1 VSPPAPGPRR
11 LTADIVCCSL
21 EPWDDVWRRNQF
33 LATEL
38 LMLRPSIRLLFVGI
52 PADMTWSLLHG
63 HRPRPAGGLHPV
75 GSGGRLWTLTPRKWL
90 PRRVRPDGDA
100 ALGRQV
106 RAAARRLHFD
116 RPVLWIND
124 NSYSQL
130 PAATGWPSV
139 YDVTDD
145 WLLAG
150 QAGRARDR
158 ERRNDNQM
166 LASASE
172 VVVCSPA
179 LAATRGRDRAVHLIP
194 NGVDPDQLRRPHARP
209 LDLPVGAVVLYQ
221 GTLNDGRLDIDLC
234 VDIGRGIAG
243 QAALVFVG
251 PNSLSPASED
261 RIRRAGGIFLGSRPS
276 TTIPAY
282 MQHADVLIVP
292 HEVNP
297 FTESLDPI
305 KAREAMTIGRPTV
318 STPVAGFRDLGPPVR
333 IASQPQFVAEL
344 LDVLSKPIVPGP
356 GPMTQPPVTWTQ
368 RAVAFLAVLDAA
380 AAAEGGS
387 TRHHYGIHGKVM
399 PVPSAAPSRVD
410 G

>member
-1 VSPPAPGPRR
+1 MILPPPARWRP
-11 LTADIVCCSL
+11 TADIVCCSL

-38 LMLRPSIRLLFVGI
+38 LALRPSIRVLFVGI

-63 HRPRPAGGLHPV
+63 HRPRPPAGLHPV
-75 GSGGRLWTLTPRKWL
+75 GASGRLWTLTPRKWL
-90 PRRVRPDGDA
+90 PRRLRPDSDA

-116 RPVLWIND
+116 HPVLWIND

-145 WLLAG
+145 WLLA
-150 QAGRARDR
+150 ARTGRARDR
-158 ERRNDNQM
+158 ERRNDTRM
-166 LASASE
+166 LALASE

-179 LAATRGRDRAVHLIP
+179 LAATRGKDRPVHLIP
-194 NGVDPDQLRRPHARP
+194 NGVDVDQLRRPQARP
-209 LDLPVGAVVLYQ
+209 PDLPTGAVVLYQ

-243 QAALVFVG
+243 RAALVFVG

-261 RIRRAGGIFLGSRPS
+261 RIRRAGGIFLGARPS
-276 TTIPAY
+276 RTIPAY
-282 MQHADVLIVP
+282 MQHADALIVP

-305 KAREAMTIGRPTV
+305 KAREAMAIGRPTI

-333 IASQPQFVAEL
+333 IAPREQFVTEL
-344 LDVLSKPIVPGP
+344 LAVLSEPLAPGP
-356 GPMTQPPVTWTQ
+356 GPLRQPPVTWTQ

-380 AAAEGGS
+380 AEQDSSEPDAETHGVAGS
-387 TRHHYGIHGKVM
+387 GPT
-399 PVPSAAPSRVD
+399 AAPSSAD